1 MHVGPLFRKSRNFG
15 HTCTHT
21 PRPHSTSVFLDP
33 PGWDSGSYFSVTGP
47 GRRRGENGGGRLI
60 LWAAGRLDEEGEE
73 RGWRTQD
80 ELPD

>member
-1 MHVGPLFRKSRNFG
+1 M
-15 HTCTHT
+15 
-21 PRPHSTSVFLDP
+21 
-33 PGWDSGSYFSVTGP
+33 TGP

-60 LWAAGRLDEEGEE
+60 FWAAGRLDEEGEE